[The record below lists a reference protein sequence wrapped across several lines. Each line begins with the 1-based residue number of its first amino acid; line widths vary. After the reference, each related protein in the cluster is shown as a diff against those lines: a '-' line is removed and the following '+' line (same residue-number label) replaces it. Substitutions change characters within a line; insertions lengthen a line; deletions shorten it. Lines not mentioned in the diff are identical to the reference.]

1 MEVWRLASG
10 RHDPLNGEGS
20 RLFGGRWNSPGRPL
34 VLYTSESI
42 ALAVVEALVHI
53 TGAFP
58 YDYFAFRISVP
69 DDGIERL
76 DVEHLKPGWSED
88 VGYTRAIGDQW
99 LEQARTL
106 AIVVPSVVVAS
117 SLNVLINPG
126 HPNKGALNVVG
137 RDPFRFDPRLRP

>member
-1 MEVWRLASG
+1 MDVWRLASG
-10 RHDPLNGEGS
+10 RHDPLTGEGS

-34 VLYTSESI
+34 VYTSESI

-76 DVEHLKPGWSED
+76 DVGRLKPNWSQD
-88 VGYTRAIGDQW
+88 MGYARAIGDQW
-99 LEQARTL
+99 LEQARSVAL
-106 AIVVPSVVVAS
+106 IVPSVVVPS
-117 SLNVLINPG
+117 SQNVLINPR
-126 HPNKGALNVVG
+126 HPNKDALNIVG